1 MSSVHQF
8 NCFSCHSASQVALS
22 SFLKNKDSYL
32 SLAGFL
38 QEKRDYFIKLMHQTK
53 FDLLDS
59 KGSYFICA
67 QYNRI
72 SDEKDSEL
80 TIRMTKEFGVA
91 AIPVSA
97 FYKAG
102 TDNKV
107 IRFCFAKKK
116 ETLEAAVEKL
126 MKL

>member
-1 MSSVHQF
+1 M
-8 NCFSCHSASQVALS
+8 
-22 SFLKNKDSYL
+22 
-32 SLAGFL
+32 
-38 QEKRDYFIKLMHQTK
+38 QEKRDYFIKLMKDTK
-53 FDLLDS
+53 FRMLDS

-72 SDEKDSEL
+72 SDEKDSAL
-80 TIRMTKEFGVA
+80 VVRMTKEMGVA

-102 TDNKV
+102 TDNNV